1 MRLIVVDTTGIQPYI
16 FGSNRLRENIG
27 ASHLVAQAT
36 GAWALQVV
44 REWRSNVT
52 ADGRLD
58 DEQRIE
64 AGEIEVEVVYSGGGN
79 FVALFRDDE
88 AELSRE
94 FAEKLSRRILAEAP
108 GLQLVMASLEFR
120 WDEPLAEALPRALQD
135 LKVRKNSRSITPP
148 LAGLGVTVPCQSTGL
163 PATRISD
170 AIGGDAGYPISAE
183 IEAKLDQA
191 GAAGERLMEMLPLCD
206 GYSYPVEFDDLGRS
220 RGEFSYIAVV
230 HADGNGIGQRLIRL
244 GKAHKTAGAN
254 REFINQ
260 IRQFST
266 AVETASQGA
275 LKGAL
280 DALIARISNGE
291 VVHAVEARMKFKLTS
306 IAKSG
311 ETKLPFRPIVFGGDD
326 LTFVC
331 DGRLGISLAIEYI
344 RRFEELTSS
353 LPDGSGAVTACAGIA
368 IVKSHY
374 PFARA
379 YQLAEELCGLA
390 KSYRRELGL
399 NDACLD
405 WHFATGGLFGGIT
418 EIRNREYKTKSGIL
432 TQRPLTLM
440 KNPADDLRSWPVVH
454 EGLKWFQA
462 SEWAERRNKVKA
474 LRDAL
479 RDGHETVNSFLVKYN
494 DGNNLPNVAPRMS
507 NIDQHGWHQNTCGY
521 FDAIEMIDWYYAL

>member
-27 ASHLVAQAT
+27 ASHLVAQVT
-36 GAWALQVV
+36 GAWALDIV

-64 AGEIEVEVVYSGGGN
+64 AGEIEVEVIYSGGGN

-94 FAEKLSRRILAEAP
+94 FAGKLSRRILAEAP

-120 WDEPLAEALPRALQD
+120 WDEPLAEAIPRAFQD
-135 LKVRKNSRSITPP
+135 LKVRKNSRSVIQP

-163 PATRISD
+163 PAIRMSD
-170 AIGGDAGYPISAE
+170 AIGGDVGYPISAE

-191 GAAGERLMEMLPLCD
+191 DAAGRRLRHMLPLSAE
-206 GYSYPVEFDDLGRS
+206 YSYPNEFDDLGRS
-220 RGEFSYIAVV
+220 HGDFSYIAVV
-230 HADGNGIGQRLIRL
+230 HADGNGIGQRLIRI
-244 GKAHKTAGAN
+244 GDDYKTAGTN
-254 REFINQ
+254 REFIRQ
-260 IRQFST
+260 IRSFS
-266 AVETASQGA
+266 AAIENASQKA
-275 LKGAL
+275 LQGAL
-280 DALIARISNGE
+280 DALIGRISNGQ
-291 VVHAVEARMKFKLTS
+291 VIHALEDWMKFNLT
-306 IAKSG
+306 KTDRSG
-311 ETKLPFRPIVFGGDD
+311 AIKIPFRPIVFGGDD

-331 DGRLGISLAIEYI
+331 DGRLGISMAIEYM

-353 LPDGSGAVTACAGIA
+353 LPDGQGTATACAGIA

-379 YQLAEELCGLA
+379 YQLAEELCSLA
-390 KSYRRELGL
+390 KSYRREQRLPS
-399 NDACLD
+399 ACLD

-418 EIRNREYKTKSGIL
+418 EIRNREYKTRSGIL
-432 TQRPLTLM
+432 IQRPLTL
-440 KNPADDLRSWPVVH
+440 KRNPANDLRSWPVVE
-454 EGLKWFQA
+454 EGLKYFQA
-462 SEWAERRNKVKA
+462 TKWADRRNKIKA

-479 RDGHETVNSFLVKYN
+479 RDGPVTVNSFLMKYN
-494 DGNNLPNVAPRMS
+494 QGNSLPNVAPRMS
-507 NIDQHGWHQNTCGY
+507 NINQNGWHEEMCGY